1 MLKNLAS
8 SSVLTKKF
16 QITLPKKIRE
26 ILGVKSGERIGF
38 IVEGNEVKI
47 FPLKSKLE
55 ENFGKL
61 KAVSKPEKF
70 NEIREFV
77 EEEIAKN
84 VIEELT

>member
-1 MLKNLAS
+1 MARNLTS
-8 SSVLTKKF
+8 FSVLTKKF
-16 QITLPKKIRE
+16 QITLPKKIRQ

-47 FPLKSKLE
+47 VPLKSKLE
-55 ENFGKL
+55 ENFGKV

-70 NEIREFV
+70 KEIREFV

-84 VIEELT
+84 VIEELK

>member
-1 MLKNLAS
+1 MSKNLAS

-47 FPLKSKLE
+47 VPLKSKLE

-61 KAVSKPEKF
+61 NAVSKPENFK
-70 NEIREFV
+70 EIREFV

>member
-1 MLKNLAS
+1 VLKNLVS

-47 FPLKSKLE
+47 VPLKSKLE

-61 KAVSKPEKF
+61 KAVSKPENFK
-70 NEIREFV
+70 EIRKFV

>member
-1 MLKNLAS
+1 MLKNLVS

-47 FPLKSKLE
+47 VPLKSKLE

-61 KAVSKPEKF
+61 KAVSKPENFK
-70 NEIREFV
+70 EIRKFV

>member
-1 MLKNLAS
+1 VSKNLTS

-16 QITLPKKIRE
+16 QITLPKRIRQ

-47 FPLKSKLE
+47 VPLKSKLE
-55 ENFGKL
+55 ENFGKV
-61 KAVSKPEKF
+61 KAVSKSEKF
-70 NEIREFV
+70 KEIREFV

-84 VIEELT
+84 VIEELK

>member
-1 MLKNLAS
+1 VSRSLTS

-16 QITLPKKIRE
+16 QTTLPKKIRQ

-47 FPLKSKLE
+47 VPLKLKLE
-55 ENFGKL
+55 ENFGKV
-61 KAVSKPEKF
+61 KAVSKPENFK
-70 NEIREFV
+70 EIRNFV

-84 VIEELT
+84 VIEELK

>member
-1 MLKNLAS
+1 VSKNLAS

-38 IVEGNEVKI
+38 IIEGNEVKI
-47 FPLKSKLE
+47 VPLKSKLE
-55 ENFGKL
+55 ENFGKV
-61 KAVSKPEKF
+61 KVVSKPEKF
-70 NEIREFV
+70 KEIREFV

-84 VIEELT
+84 VIEELK

>member
-1 MLKNLAS
+1 VSRSLTS

-16 QITLPKKIRE
+16 QITLPKRIRQ

-47 FPLKSKLE
+47 VPLKLKLE
-55 ENFGKL
+55 ENFGKV

-70 NEIREFV
+70 KEIRNFV

-84 VIEELT
+84 VIEELK

>member
-1 MLKNLAS
+1 VSRNLTS

-16 QITLPKKIRE
+16 QITLPKTIRE

-47 FPLKSKLE
+47 VPLKSKLE
-55 ENFGKL
+55 ENFGKV

-70 NEIREFV
+70 KEIREFV

-84 VIEELT
+84 VIEELK

>member
-1 MLKNLAS
+1 MSKSLTS

-16 QITLPKKIRE
+16 QITLPKKIRQ

-47 FPLKSKLE
+47 VPLKLKLE
-55 ENFGKL
+55 ENFGKV
-61 KAVSKPEKF
+61 KAVSKPENFK
-70 NEIREFV
+70 EIRDFV

-84 VIEELT
+84 VIEELK

>member
-8 SSVLTKKF
+8 YSVLTKKF

-47 FPLKSKLE
+47 VPLKSKLE

-70 NEIREFV
+70 KEIREFV

-84 VIEELT
+84 VIEELK

>member
-8 SSVLTKKF
+8 YSVLTKKF

-47 FPLKSKLE
+47 VPLKSKLE

-70 NEIREFV
+70 KEIREFV

-84 VIEELT
+84 VIEEHK

>member
-1 MLKNLAS
+1 VSKNLTS

-16 QITLPKKIRE
+16 QITLPKRIRQ

-47 FPLKSKLE
+47 VPLKLKLE
-55 ENFGKL
+55 ENFGKV
-61 KAVSKPEKF
+61 KAVSKPENFK
-70 NEIREFV
+70 EIRNFV

-84 VIEELT
+84 VIEELK